1 VDLVGNR
8 VEPSPSGKFVCVT
21 RPDGEQTV
29 VSIIG
34 DIDFAT
40 AQEVRDVLHNS
51 YAVFGRPVV
60 VDLRRVDF
68 IDSAG
73 VHVILNAQADADQQ
87 GFTMELSAPPTR
99 LARAFATLG
108 SVGEPLPRD
117 WAGDLR
123 HVGSGVEVGADDG
136 TGSA

>member
-1 VDLVGNR
+1 VDPTT
-8 VEPSPSGKFVCVT
+8 EPATSTQAVSAFRCGMKPDPPPVPTGKFVCVT

-51 YAVFGRPVV
+51 FAVFSRPVV

-73 VHVILNAQADADQQ
+73 AHVILNAQADAAQQ
-87 GFTMELSAPPTR
+87 GFTMELSAPPR
-99 LARAFATLG
+99 IVRHAFETLG
-108 SVGEPLPRD
+108 IVGRSPMTD
-117 WAGDLR
+117 
-123 HVGSGVEVGADDG
+123 V
-136 TGSA
+136 